1 MGHSPIRQLL
11 AELKRRRVYRVAAVY
26 VVVGWVLLQLG
37 NIVVEP
43 LRLPEWTMPL
53 LIVFLL
59 LGFPVAV
66 VLAWAFDLTPE
77 GVRRTEPLAPPEGA
91 SASAVQ
97 NQKVRNAGLIGLGM
111 LIAVLGIGSYAF
123 LHESPTSASRAGGPG
138 EGLRSVAVLPFVNA
152 SPDAENEFFADGVME
167 DILTHLAL
175 VPDFSVISRTTVM
188 RYKGSPM
195 SVPEIAAELGVQYIL
210 EGSVRR
216 AGDQVRITAQ
226 LIDGSRDQ
234 HLWAETYDRRLEDIF
249 AVQTEIATAIAG
261 ALEAELSTGVASR
274 IERRPT
280 DDLEAYD
287 LFLKGREDFYR
298 YTIQGTEDAM
308 ASFRAAL
315 DRDPEFALARAW
327 LGRALAIYAFN
338 HGAGAAWADS
348 SVMHARRA
356 VAQQPDLAAA
366 QTALGTALA
375 TSGILAEGQAAL
387 ERAVA
392 LNPNDWAAI
401 ANLGLI
407 HAQRGRQDEAIR
419 LTRLSLEREPARS
432 YIAYTNLGGY
442 YGQLELL
449 DQAEANL
456 VRALALEPGH
466 LLAIYLTAVWG
477 LDRDRPGARR
487 ATADRLAERATEDLR
502 AGLFAAEL
510 YGLERDPEMAAEV
523 LAPVYGQSPTAANT
537 QLVGALYGWA
547 LEGMGRSAEA
557 APVLAQTAEHARRLI
572 SQGNENPM
580 LRYSLAI
587 VHSVR
592 GEMDEAFRWLDDAVG
607 LGWNGVFLVAEA
619 PFLEGIRDDPRFPGL
634 LERVQRMQREVRE
647 RVLAEEDR
655 RDRGAPDR

>member
-1 MGHSPIRQLL
+1 MGHSPLRQLL

-26 VVVGWVLLQLG
+26 LVVGWVLLQLG

-59 LGFPVAV
+59 LGFCVAV
-66 VLAWAFDLTPE
+66 VLAWAFDITPE
-77 GVRRTEPLAPPEGA
+77 GVRRTGPLPAREGA
-91 SASAVQ
+91 AVSPAQ
-97 NQKVRNAGLIGLGM
+97 TEKVRHAALIGLGM

-123 LHESPTSASRAGGPG
+123 FHGPPPSSTLAGGPG

-195 SVPEIAAELGVQYIL
+195 SVPEIAGELGVQYVL

-216 AGDQVRITAQ
+216 VGDRVRITAQ
-226 LIDGSRDQ
+226 LIDGPRDQ
-234 HLWAETYDRRLEDIF
+234 HLWAETYDRLLEDIF
-249 AVQTEIATAIAG
+249 SVQTEIATAIAG

-287 LFLKGREDFYR
+287 LFLQGRENFYR
-298 YTIQGTEDAM
+298 YTVEGTERAIED
-308 ASFRAAL
+308 FRAAL
-315 DRDPEFALARAW
+315 ARDADFALARAW
-327 LGRALAIYAFN
+327 LGRAFAIYAFN

-348 SVMHARRA
+348 SVTHSRRA
-356 VAQQPDLAAA
+356 AAQQPDLAAA

-375 TSGILAEGQAAL
+375 TTGRLAEAQAAL
-387 ERAVA
+387 ERAVE

-401 ANLGLI
+401 ANLGLVY
-407 HAQRGRQDEAIR
+407 AQRGQQDEAIR
-419 LTRLSLEREPARS
+419 LTRRSLEQEPARS
-432 YIAYTNLGGY
+432 YIAYTNLASY
-442 YGQLELL
+442 YGQLDLGE
-449 DQAEANL
+449 QAEASIA
-456 VRALALEPGH
+456 RALDLEPGH
-466 LLAIYLTAVWG
+466 FLAVYLGAVWG
-477 LDRDRPGARR
+477 PERHRAEKRR
-487 ATADRLAERATEDLR
+487 ATADWLAERATGDLR

-510 YGLERDPEMAAEV
+510 YAMERDPERV
-523 LAPVYGQSPTAANT
+523 VQILGPVYRESPTAANS

-547 LEGMGRSAEA
+547 LDEVGRREEA
-557 APVLAQTAEHARRLI
+557 ARALAQAEEHARQLI
-572 SQGNENPM
+572 AEGRESPM
-580 LRYSLAI
+580 LHLSLVI

-592 GEMDEAFRWLDDAVG
+592 GEMDEAFHWLEAAVR
-607 LGWNGVFLVAEA
+607 LGWNQAYFLATL
-619 PFLEGIRDDPRFPGL
+619 PTLDGIRGDPRFPGL
-634 LERVQRMQREVRE
+634 LERVERMRREVRE
-647 RVLAEEDR
+647 RVVREAL
-655 RDRGAPDR
+655 